1 MYYKL
6 IFLCLLLSLLN
17 GYSYSQGFEGGV
29 IGGISTSQI
38 DGDTQKDYK
47 KLGFY
52 SGVFVERDFTKVIGA
67 KIELF
72 YIMKGAKKVVNGIEE
87 FKTTLN
93 YIEMPFLLTIKP
105 VNKFEFDVGVAAS
118 YLISSSLLSLGYEVN
133 DGLYDMHDMDF
144 GGIIT
149 ISYFFTEKIAVNV
162 RFEYSL
168 IPARSD
174 PHNWYNSNLNLGL
187 IYKIL

>member
-1 MYYKL
+1 MKL
-6 IFLCLLLSLLN
+6 LFLIALLTSTL
-17 GYSYSQGFEGGV
+17 YSSAQRFHGGL
-29 IGGISTSQI
+29 ITGLSTSQI

-52 SGVFVERDFTKVIGA
+52 SGVFVETDFTKVIGA

-72 YIMKGAKKVVNGIEE
+72 YIMKGAKKTVNDIEE
-87 FKTTLN
+87 FRTTLN

-105 VNKFEFDVGVAAS
+105 IDKFEFDIGIAVS
-118 YLISSSLLSLGYEVN
+118 YLISAKYRDVLGSTSELN
-133 DGLYDMHDMDF
+133 AMHDLDF

-149 ISYFFTEKIAVNV
+149 GSYFFSEKIAFNV

-168 IPARSD
+168 VPARTD
-174 PHNWYNSNLNLGL
+174 PHNWFNSNLSFGL
-187 IYKIL
+187 VYKIL